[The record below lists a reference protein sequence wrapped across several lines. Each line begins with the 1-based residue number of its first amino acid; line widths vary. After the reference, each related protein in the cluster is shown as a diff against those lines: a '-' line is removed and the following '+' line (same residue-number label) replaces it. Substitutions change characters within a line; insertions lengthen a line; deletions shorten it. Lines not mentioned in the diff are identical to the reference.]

1 MFMHAVETP
10 GMNISFF
17 SALSMKKIYILLFL
31 VAGIT
36 TVFSQ
41 AKGSK
46 GKLFIIGGGSRSD
59 AMVDRIIKEA
69 GLQQGGYGIILPM
82 SSEDPDSAVYYAN
95 QQFIKQGIR
104 TVYGIIF
111 RKGETFSAQKLDSVR
126 NAKLIYISGGDQV
139 RFMGVVQG
147 TDIEKAIHDAYNKGS
162 LIGGTSAG
170 AAVMSKI
177 MITGNE
183 LKHPD
188 YASTFRNIEP
198 FNIETKPGLGF
209 IDNAII
215 DQHFV
220 KRSRYN
226 RLISAIIEY
235 PEAKGIGIDEATA
248 ILVSGN
254 TAEVVGD
261 SQVIVFENPKR
272 SKVEKGGKLSA
283 KGIVMNIYLAG
294 ETFSLK

>member
-1 MFMHAVETP
+1 
-10 GMNISFF
+10 
-17 SALSMKKIYILLFL
+17 MKKIFVFLFISL
-31 VAGIT
+31 ASMT
-36 TVFSQ
+36 AAFAQ
-41 AKGSK
+41 AKTPK
-46 GKLFIIGGGSRSD
+46 GKLFIIGGGSRPD
-59 AMVDRIIKEA
+59 AMVDRIIKES

-95 QQFIKQGIR
+95 QQFIKKGIQ
-104 TVYGIIF
+104 TVRGAIF
-111 RKGETFSAQKLDSVR
+111 RKGETYSAQKLDSVR

-147 TDIEKAIHDAYNKGS
+147 TDIEKAIHEAYNKGC
-162 LIGGTSAG
+162 LVGGTSAG

-188 YASTFRNIEP
+188 YASTFKSIEP
-198 FNIETKPGLGF
+198 ANIETKQGLGF
-209 IDNAII
+209 IENAIV

-220 KRSRYN
+220 RRSRYN

-235 PEAKGIGIDEATA
+235 PDVKGIGIDEATA

-261 SQVIVFENPKR
+261 SQVIVFENPKK
-272 SKVEKGGKLSA
+272 SKIEKGGKLSA